1 MQIGMKR
8 QCKYLWQEER
18 TLPGYLCALRALPV
32 ARLVKR
38 ITAACSLREFQTRY
52 SASSAAVQSPL
63 LPISFQS
70 TVFLVTPNDVD
81 LTAAN
86 SQVSEHIFEL
96 IITSIVSVLNNF
108 LFQVN
113 SAVLL
118 AALKGIWG
126 GYQECKHGSV
136 AKLHCCSIHSRLS
149 ACVNSISS
157 DLCSFVLLVD
167 MQLLLKDVAYMSKD
181 GLQFEYLE
189 NESSATLWPDG
200 VPPLLRVQNH
210 PLLPLWIICNT
221 YAAVLIVFAVVCI
234 VFNIVNRKKK

>member
-1 MQIGMKR
+1 MVM
-8 QCKYLWQEER
+8 
-18 TLPGYLCALRALPV
+18 
-32 ARLVKR
+32 
-38 ITAACSLREFQTRY
+38 
-52 SASSAAVQSPL
+52 L
-63 LPISFQS
+63 L
-70 TVFLVTPNDVD
+70 N
-81 LTAAN
+81 
-86 SQVSEHIFEL
+86 
-96 IITSIVSVLNNF
+96 
-108 LFQVN
+108 
-113 SAVLL
+113 
-118 AALKGIWG
+118 
-126 GYQECKHGSV
+126 YMY
-136 AKLHCCSIHSRLS
+136 SIHTRFST
-149 ACVNSISS
+149 CVNSISS